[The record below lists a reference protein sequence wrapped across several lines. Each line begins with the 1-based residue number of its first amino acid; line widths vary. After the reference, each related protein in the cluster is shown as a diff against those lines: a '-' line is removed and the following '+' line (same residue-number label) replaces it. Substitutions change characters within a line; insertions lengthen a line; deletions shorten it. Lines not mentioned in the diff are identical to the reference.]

1 MAIRPPR
8 RDRIGRWALLRPPR
22 RRRRSRDGTAARPL
36 GPLRPARR
44 ACRLARSDHPDQHGR
59 RPDVR
64 SRRRGSGVG
73 GAGARR
79 RVDLGRAGGDD
90 LARPGRRA
98 QAKARVRALPARRR
112 GVHGGG
118 GLGAAPCL
126 ALFVA
131 LIAVGAAAGVL
142 AGLLG
147 VGGGI
152 LLVPFLVLAV
162 GMTQHEA
169 EATSL
174 LVILPTAVAA
184 SIALR
189 RRSVGDLPI
198 ALLIAVVGAFGAF
211 AGALLAL
218 WLPADV
224 LRAVFAVLLAIAGLR
239 LIRDARMGQA
249 GAPQLTV
256 RPGRRSSTA
265 WQERFRP
272 ASSA

>member
-1 MAIRPPR
+1 
-8 RDRIGRWALLRPPR
+8 LN
-22 RRRRSRDGTAARPL
+22 T
-36 GPLRPARR
+36 
-44 ACRLARSDHPDQHGR
+44 
-59 RPDVR
+59 V
-64 SRRRGSGVG
+64 
-73 GAGARR
+73 
-79 RVDLGRAGGDD
+79 
-90 LARPGRRA
+90 
-98 QAKARVRALPARRR
+98 
-112 GVHGGG
+112 
-118 GLGAAPCL
+118 

-131 LIAVGAAAGVL
+131 LIGVGAAAGVL

-189 RRSVGDLPI
+189 RRGVGDLPV
-198 ALLIAVVGAFGAF
+198 ALVIGVVGAVGAV

-218 WLPADV
+218 SLPADV

-239 LIRDARMGQA
+239 LIQDARMGH
-249 GAPQLTV
+249 G
-256 RPGRRSSTA
+256 
-265 WQERFRP
+265 
-272 ASSA
+272 